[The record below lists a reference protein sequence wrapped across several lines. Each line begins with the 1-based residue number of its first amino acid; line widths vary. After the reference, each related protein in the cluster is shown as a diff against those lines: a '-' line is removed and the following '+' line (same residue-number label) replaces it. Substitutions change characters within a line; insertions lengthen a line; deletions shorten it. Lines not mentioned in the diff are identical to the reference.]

1 MVQRRCSDKR
11 RSMRPHPSSR
21 ESLHPVPSQST
32 STSTQWTRPLPRR
45 KSLGGISAVWRIS
58 ILSWAETR
66 RPSLTF
72 ALRRDLLLPLQGSQR
87 QSGYAAPR
95 HIPPP
100 LPRYAPPPVL
110 PRPLL
115 SSRILFL
122 LARHAHFLLLRRSC
136 SGMEC
141 NNLSCIFG
149 TWGIQ
154 GEMTREI
161 DLPVR
166 VACLPAGKG
175 AERAMGDIPSRR
187 ASTGRAGASCSR
199 GAASC

>member
-1 MVQRRCSDKR
+1 MQRQKKKHETPSLIARKSAPGSQSKYKYLYAMDSAIAPQKELGRHLGGVEDLHFELGRDKTPLSHLR
-11 RSMRPHPSSR
+11 PPQRPASASARITEAERLRSAALYPSSA
-21 ESLHPVPSQST
+21 PTV
-32 STSTQWTRPLPRR
+32 RR
-45 KSLGGISAVWRIS
+45 
-58 ILSWAETR
+58 
-66 RPSLTF
+66 
-72 ALRRDLLLPLQGSQR
+72 
-87 QSGYAAPR
+87 
-95 HIPPP
+95 
-100 LPRYAPPPVL
+100 PPVL